1 MLQSPFKN
9 EVSYGFSNNNVER
22 VYYGILGY
30 KIRLDRDWHLEPS
43 VLIRHLENG
52 VPEYNLSTR
61 VFYAEQI

>member
-30 KIRLDRDWHLEPS
+30 KIRLDRDWLEPS

-52 VPEYNLSTR
+52 VP
-61 VFYAEQI
+61 